1 MFVSF
6 ECAASLWPTVQ
17 PLGNPTVFY
26 SMQHAQPQA
35 MVVMSCVV
43 TDTRPLLLSAEMHPV
58 CFDEESEQS
67 GCLLEAIGNTAARQ
81 VVDRQLDGYLVARQ
95 DFDVVHAHF
104 AGNMRQN
111 LMAVL
116 EFDLEHRVRKGLEDR
131 AFKFDDVFFCQES
144 SFFTHRLL
152 KQQPKNYTKIFFRMH
167 EIHFGI
173 TKDSA

>member
-6 ECAASLWPTVQ
+6 ECAASLPPTVQ
-17 PLGNPTVFY
+17 LLGNLTVFY

-35 MVVMSCVV
+35 MVVIRCDVS
-43 TDTRPLLLSAEMHPV
+43 DTRPLLLSAEMHPV
-58 CFDEESEQS
+58 FRRKSEQT
-67 GCLLEAIGNTAARQ
+67 GCLLEAIGDTAARQ
-81 VVDRQLDGYLVARQ
+81 VVNRKLDGYLVARQ

-116 EFDLEHRVRKGLEDR
+116 EFDLEHRVRKGFENR
-131 AFKFDDVFFCQES
+131 SFKFDDVFFCQES

-152 KQQPKNYTKIFFRMH
+152 KQQPKNYTKIF
-167 EIHFGI
+167 
-173 TKDSA
+173 SV

>member
-95 DFDVVHAHF
+95 DLDVMHAHL
-104 AGNMRQN
+104 AGNVSQNAVSILKLDFEHSVRQR
-111 LMAVL
+111 L
-116 EFDLEHRVRKGLEDR
+116 KYG
-131 AFKFDDVFFCQES
+131 AFELDNILFSQRCS
-144 SFFTHRLL
+144 LL
-152 KQQPKNYTKIFFRMH
+152 ASRQ
-167 EIHFGI
+167 
-173 TKDSA
+173 